1 MRLVLRH
8 ITMAMLALLLFAGSS
23 YAQHHKPQLVVN
35 IIVSSM
41 RANDLTRY
49 ADNFTEGGFKRLMNE
64 GINYTAAYY
73 NYATTTTAAGLATFT
88 TGAQPAVH
96 GVVGENWWN
105 PTDSSYTTLI
115 GDNKSYPVPFSTGAG
130 NYSAQ
135 RLIAPTI
142 GDMLLG
148 ADSKSKH
155 FSIAVD
161 PLSAIVVNGKCGTPF
176 WVEKNQTHW
185 TSASAFIE
193 SLPQWISDYNR
204 HDTNS
209 YYALSKWTTLYDTK
223 LYHNSQVCIVEGIK
237 GKTTQLITD
246 VNLKLANSDIGKMCY
261 TPAGNTMLLKFASS
275 LITMEDL
282 AGDTSTD
289 ILNIVLDTPRYIATT
304 YGPESIEYEDML
316 YRLDRDIAEFLTY
329 IYAQVDNPSKI
340 VVIVSSDHGTSPSY
354 NNTDNKEHNRINSRQ
369 MEVITNAFL
378 GAKYGSDNYIV
389 GYANKALY
397 LNHQAIIAKKLSVDD
412 IREEVATFVHQLR
425 GVAIARSAT
434 ALRNASFNQGRAGL
448 IQQSY
453 YPIRS
458 GDVVMDFMPGWI
470 IENSDMRSSSEGG
483 YNYDRHVPLLIY
495 GGAIKGQTVHRT
507 IDMTTVAPTICHIV
521 GIEVPWASTNEI
533 LTEIQ
538 R

>member
-1 MRLVLRH
+1 MRLISRH
-8 ITMAMLALLLFAGSS
+8 IATTLLSLLLFASGS

-64 GINYTAAYY
+64 GANYTAAYY
-73 NYATTTTAAGLATFT
+73 NYASTSTAAGLATFT

-96 GVVGENWWN
+96 GIVGESWWS
-105 PTDSSYTTLI
+105 PTDSSHTTLI
-115 GDNKSYPVPFSTGAG
+115 GDNKSYPIPFSTGAG
-130 NYSAQ
+130 NYSAH
-135 RLIAPTI
+135 RLIAPTM

-148 ADSKSKH
+148 ADGSSKL

-161 PLSAIVVNGKCGTPF
+161 PLSAIVVNGKHGIPF

-185 TSASAFIE
+185 TSTSAFIE

-204 HDTNS
+204 YDTNS
-209 YYALSKWTTLYDTK
+209 YYTLPKWTTLYNAK
-223 LYHNSQVCIVEGIK
+223 RYHNSQVCVVEGIN

-246 VNLKLANSDIGKMCY
+246 VNLKLANSDLGKMCY
-261 TPAGNTMLLKFASS
+261 TPAGNTMLLKFAAS
-275 LITMEDL
+275 LIAKEGL
-282 AGDTSTD
+282 ANDAATD
-289 ILNIVLDTPRYIATT
+289 MLNIVLDTPRYIATT

-316 YRLDRDIAEFLTY
+316 YRLDKDIAEFLTY
-329 IYAQVDNPSKI
+329 LYAQVDDPSKI

-354 NNTDNKEHNRINSRQ
+354 NADSKVRDRVNSRQ

-378 GAKYGSDNYIV
+378 GAKYGSDNYII

-397 LNHQAIIAKKLSVDD
+397 LNHQAIIAKKLSVDA

-434 ALRNASFNQGRAGL
+434 ALRNASFSEGRAEF

-458 GDVVMDFMPGWI
+458 GDVIMDFMPGWI
-470 IENSDMRSSSEGG
+470 IEDSDIRSSSEGG

-495 GGAIKGQTVHRT
+495 GGGVKHQTVHRT
-507 IDMTTVAPTICHIV
+507 IDMTNVAPTICHII
-521 GIEVPWASTNEI
+521 GIEAPWASTNEI
-533 LTEIQ
+533 LTEIHK
-538 R
+538 